1 MGQNGSM
8 PMAGSG
14 AGGYGPGSMDQQ
26 GGVMQVMAEHP
37 SGHKGRAFMGA
48 QDALRAMNTEFV
60 PPTATSIVKAT
71 ENAPE
76 MGPRGLAISAA
87 LYNHNPELIQW
98 QLVLGAVRRGVSINV
113 SWKNT
118 LRWLTL

>member
-1 MGQNGSM
+1 
-8 PMAGSG
+8 
-14 AGGYGPGSMDQQ
+14 
-26 GGVMQVMAEHP
+26 MQVMAEHP

-98 QLVLGAVRRGVSINV
+98 QLVLGAVRRGVEHKRVVEEHFAMADAVILLAVCRSYAYPI
-113 SWKNT
+113 
-118 LRWLTL
+118 